1 MAIGMIATIL
11 IFVGCTIV
19 LRERA
24 LQFFERTTFARERIG
39 RTLEIVSALMIVAFG
54 LWLFATRAT

>member
-11 IFVGCTIV
+11 LFVGCTIV

-24 LQFFERTTFARERIG
+24 LHFLVRTGPWRERIG
-39 RTLEIVSALMIVAFG
+39 RALESASAVAVIAFG
-54 LWLFATRAT
+54 VWLFATRAA